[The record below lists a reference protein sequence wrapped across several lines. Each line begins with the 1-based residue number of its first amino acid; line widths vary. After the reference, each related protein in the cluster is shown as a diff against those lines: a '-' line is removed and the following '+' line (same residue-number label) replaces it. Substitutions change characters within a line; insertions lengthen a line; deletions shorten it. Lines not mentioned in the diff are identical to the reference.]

1 MVVKVFLVGRPG
13 SGKTTAF
20 SYIKELTRG
29 KELQATRFPEYT
41 ILCEMF
47 QAGRKE
53 FRPVAYGGFDIVD
66 FSVLRESAQRLEEQV
81 QKLVLSSKRENEFLF
96 LELARHNYEPPMLG
110 FSSEFLRDSYFLF
123 IEADVETCIRRIH
136 YRVTHP
142 TEMDG
147 HFVSER
153 ILRGYYSKDNKEYMA
168 TQFKN
173 DYDIQKKVEVIE
185 NSGPLDE
192 FFQKLKPFVDTVLP
206 EKPTVAPVK
215 LQAVGI

>member
-1 MVVKVFLVGRPG
+1 MVVKVFLLGRPG

-20 SYIKELTRG
+20 SHIEELTRD
-29 KELQATRFPEYT
+29 KELQATRFREYT
-41 ILCEMF
+41 ILYKMF

-66 FSVLRESAQRLEEQV
+66 FSILRESAQRLEEQV
-81 QKLVLSSKRENEFLF
+81 QELALSSRQEDELLF
-96 LELARHNYEPPMLG
+96 LELARNNYKRAMLC

-123 IEADVETCIRRIH
+123 IEADVETCIHRIR
-136 YRVTHP
+136 YRVAHP
-142 TEMDG
+142 TETDG

-153 ILRGYYSKDNKEYMA
+153 ILRSYYSKDNKEYMA
-168 TQFKN
+168 TRFKN

-192 FFQKLKPFVDTVLP
+192 FFQKLKPFVDTVLA
-206 EKPTVAPVK
+206 EKLTVAPVK
-215 LQAVGI
+215 LQAAGV